1 MEHAYITRDL
11 IGHHALWK
19 GAKVLARK
27 SVECKT
33 SSFANFSLQHRRKT
47 LKLKKEND
55 TENQKVPELHGVE
68 FLQCEMC

>member
-27 SVECKT
+27 SVQCKT
-33 SSFANFSLQHRRKT
+33 TVLQT
-47 LKLKKEND
+47 LDYSTDEK
-55 TENQKVPELHGVE
+55 H
-68 FLQCEMC
+68 